1 LLTPENGIALLTL
14 SAMEILLGID
24 NIIFIAILTAK
35 LPKEQQAKARQS
47 GIGLAVITRLML
59 LFGITW
65 VMGLTKPLFAVSSIE
80 FTGQNL
86 ILLIGGLFLL
96 AKATYEIHH
105 KMEEAGNDAAVLA
118 GKTTAAFV
126 TVIRQILILDL
137 VFSLVS
143 VITSVGMAKHI
154 EIMVA
159 AVLISAVVML
169 VFAGPVSS
177 FVERHPTVKILALS
191 FLLMIGLM
199 LMAEGLGSHI
209 EKGYAYFAMGF
220 SFFVE
225 MINQRTSARRKA
237 AAA

>member
-1 LLTPENGIALLTL
+1 
-14 SAMEILLGID
+14 
-24 NIIFIAILTAK
+24 
-35 LPKEQQAKARQS
+35 
-47 GIGLAVITRLML
+47 
-59 LFGITW
+59 
-65 VMGLTKPLFAVSSIE
+65 
-80 FTGQNL
+80 
-86 ILLIGGLFLL
+86 
-96 AKATYEIHH
+96 
-105 KMEEAGNDAAVLA
+105 
-118 GKTTAAFV
+118 
-126 TVIRQILILDL
+126 
-137 VFSLVS
+137 
-143 VITSVGMAKHI
+143 MAKHI